1 MTLEWYNIDILYR
14 TYFFDLSFLAILVV
28 IIGLLLV
35 FIDQDKYSKS
45 LFAHLM
51 RNDGLLIK
59 VSLIENLVLIRLFSI
74 EVSFSFFL
82 PTLHNLF
89 CCLQSLVI
97 FSPFSNSM

>member
-1 MTLEWYNIDILYR
+1 M
-14 TYFFDLSFLAILVV
+14 FFYLSFLGILVV

-45 LFAHLM
+45 LSAHLM

-59 VSLIENLVLIRLFSI
+59 VSFIVNLVPIRLFSI

-89 CCLQSLVI
+89 LLSSEPCNILS
-97 FSPFSNSM
+97 F